1 MIFYVISN
9 DTFMA
14 NILLY
19 GYFGHKNL
27 GDDLL
32 FCEALKKIPSKYEIY
47 VDAVPEVAPNLEEYR
62 RIRDFHIINGRRET
76 LSRRYDMLIYGGGGL
91 FPYRAYSFKSLFY
104 WFTVTATCRRKVFN
118 GIGIV
123 PKPQSPAFAV
133 LLKCLSWCSVRDNVS
148 LEFCKKYRKQV
159 VNCGDL
165 YFGNEHHYINHP
177 QKTKKCIVSIAY
189 PFYAN
194 EIIKPDIKRRYNL
207 LVENIAEAV
216 ATIKAKGYDIE
227 YLPFFIGRDE
237 PMIANIQ
244 EKIGS
249 QDKVLERGVDYTLD
263 KIDQLFGSFSLA
275 LSMRFHSIL
284 LAVKNAVPVIPISYD
299 YKSEE
304 LLKEAGLIEY
314 STRYGIAK
322 NRCFGIEKDLDMEG
336 LNRSIERVISDK
348 DDIMKKQINF
358 YQKKYEQ
365 VIDNYR
371 NIFGKDYK

>member
-1 MIFYVISN
+1 
-9 DTFMA
+9 MA

-47 VDAVPEVAPNLEEYR
+47 VDAVPEVASNLEEYR
-62 RIRDFHIINGRRET
+62 CIRDFHIINGRKET
-76 LSRRYDMLIYGGGGL
+76 LSKRYEMLIYGGGGL
-91 FPYRAYSFKSLFY
+91 FPYRKYSFKNLFY
-104 WFTVTATCRRKVFN
+104 WFTVTATCKRKVFN
-118 GIGIV
+118 GLGIV
-123 PKPQSPAFAV
+123 PKPQSPAFAI

-165 YFGNEHHYINHP
+165 YFGNEHHYIDHSTRNE
-177 QKTKKCIVSIAY
+177 KCIVSIAY
-189 PFYAN
+189 PFYPH
-194 EIIKPDIKRRYNL
+194 EIVVPSIKKRYDL

-216 ATIKAKGYDIE
+216 ATIKAKGYDIT
-227 YLPFFIGRDE
+227 YLPFFSGRDE
-237 PMIANIQ
+237 PMIADIQ
-244 EKIGS
+244 RKLS
-249 QDKVLERGVDYTLD
+249 SYDKVLVRGTDYTLD
-263 KIDQLFGSFSLA
+263 KIDQLFGSFKLA

-304 LLKEAGLIEY
+304 LLKEAGLAEY

-322 NRCFGIEKDLDMEG
+322 NHCFGIEKDLDMEA
-336 LNRSIERVISDK
+336 LNRSIGRVISEK
-348 DDIMKKQINF
+348 DEIMKKEIMF

-371 NIFGKDYK
+371 NIFGKDFK